1 MDRVIVE
8 ATLSKDGAVVLN
20 ELPFEPGDTVQI
32 TVVKQ
37 VCDREPFLSADK
49 PLDWKNANPRYWI
62 REATERIVEKFQP
75 KKLILFGSHA
85 TGTATIH
92 SDIDLLVVFE
102 TIENK
107 RKRISDIRKLLSD
120 FPIAKDIIVATP
132 EDIEKYSQLLGTVIR
147 PAIQEGRTLY
157 EQR

>member
-85 TGTATIH
+85 TGTATVH

-102 TIENK
+102 TVENK
-107 RKRISDIRKLLSD
+107 RKQRSDIHKVLSD
-120 FPIAKDIIVATP
+120 FPISKDVIVAT
-132 EDIEKYSQLLGTVIR
+132 EAEVEKYSQMLGNVIR
-147 PAIQEGRTLY
+147 PAINEGKILY
-157 EQR
+157 ERR